1 MTTEQAAGV
10 IPATVPVTV
19 PAGEAVTPPEATV
32 ETKQPQTLDEAM
44 TLLNEYKTQL
54 RRVNSESAERRR
66 KLASFEE
73 AEARRKQAEMGEV
86 ETLKVKLA
94 ETDDLYQQTL
104 NDLTKLRIR
113 HAVEMAAGRLGFH
126 KPEDAA
132 QLMDWA
138 EVTVDEDGKVK
149 GIEEAL
155 KALLKERSY
164 LIRPQQA
171 APDLNAQ
178 QRGAGDKGITKARE
192 EELRKRFR
200 L

>member
-1 MTTEQAAGV
+1 MTTEQTAGV
-10 IPATVPVTV
+10 MPATAPATV
-19 PAGEAVTPPEATV
+19 PAGEAVTPPEPTA
-32 ETKQPQTLDEAM
+32 EAKPASLDEAVRE
-44 TLLNEYKTQL
+44 LAEL
-54 RRVNSESAERRR
+54 RAQVKRVNAESAERRR
-66 KLASFEE
+66 KLAAFEA
-73 AEARRKQAEMGEV
+73 AEVERKQADLSELE
-86 ETLKVKLA
+86 KLRVQVA
-94 ETDDLYQQTL
+94 EKDDLYQQSI
-104 NDLTKLRIR
+104 NELTKLRIR

-149 GIEEAL
+149 GVEEAL
-155 KALLKERSY
+155 KALLKDRPY
-164 LIRPQQA
+164 LVRQQQA

-178 QRGAGDKGITKARE
+178 QRGAGDKGVTKSRE